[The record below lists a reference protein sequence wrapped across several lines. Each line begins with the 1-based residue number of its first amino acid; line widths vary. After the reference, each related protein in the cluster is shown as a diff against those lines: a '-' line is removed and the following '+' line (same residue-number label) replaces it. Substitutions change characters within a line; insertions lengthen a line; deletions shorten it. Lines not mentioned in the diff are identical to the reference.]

1 MIVLDASAVIA
12 WLRQEPGADQ
22 VDAALQNDA
31 VISAVNFAEVLS
43 QIGERGGDVRAAARD
58 LRIEGLR
65 VEPYGDED
73 AVITA
78 ELRMLTR
85 AQGLSLGDRAC
96 LALAQRLD
104 VPVLTADQ
112 QWANVS
118 VGVTIQLI
126 R

>member
-12 WLRQEPGADQ
+12 WLRREPGAEQ
-22 VDAALQNDA
+22 VDAAWQDEP

-43 QIGERGGDVRAAARD
+43 KVGEHGGDVHAAARD

-73 AVITA
+73 AAVTA
-78 ELRMLTR
+78 ELRLPTR

-96 LALAQRLD
+96 LALARRLG
-104 VPVLTADQ
+104 VPVLTADR

-118 VGVTIQLI
+118 VGVEVQVI

>member
-1 MIVLDASAVIA
+1 MLDASAVIA
-12 WLRQEPGADQ
+12 WLRQEPGAEQ
-22 VDAALQNDA
+22 VDAALRDEP

-43 QIGERGGDVRAAARD
+43 KVGERGGDVRAAARD

-73 AVITA
+73 AVVTA
-78 ELRMLTR
+78 EWRVLTQ

-96 LALAQRLD
+96 LALARRLG
-104 VPVLTADQ
+104 VPALTADR

-118 VGVTIQLI
+118 VGVTVQVI

>member
-1 MIVLDASAVIA
+1 MTVLDASAVIA

-31 VISAVNFAEVLS
+31 VISAINFAEVLS
-43 QIGERGGDVRAAARD
+43 KVGERGGDVRAVARD

-73 AVITA
+73 AVVTG
-78 ELRMLTR
+78 ELRSLTQV
-85 AQGLSLGDRAC
+85 QGLSLGDRAC
-96 LALAQRLD
+96 LALARRLGL
-104 VPVLTADQ
+104 PALTADQ
-112 QWANVS
+112 QWANIS
-118 VGVTIQLI
+118 VGVHVQLI

>member
-1 MIVLDASAVIA
+1 MTVLDASAVIA

-22 VDAALQNDA
+22 VDVALQNAA

-43 QIGERGGDVRAAARD
+43 KVGERGGDVRAAARD

-73 AVITA
+73 AVVTA
-78 ELRMLTR
+78 ELRVLTQ

-96 LALAQRLD
+96 LALARRLGL
-104 VPVLTADQ
+104 PALTADQ
-112 QWANVS
+112 QWANIN
-118 VGVTIQLI
+118 VGVKVQLI

>member
-12 WLRQEPGADQ
+12 WLRREPGAEQ
-22 VDAALQNDA
+22 VDAAFGDEP

-43 QIGERGGDVRAAARD
+43 KVGERGGDVRSAARD

-73 AVITA
+73 GVVTA
-78 ELRMLTR
+78 EFRLPTQ

-96 LALAQRLD
+96 LALARRLGM
-104 VPVLTADQ
+104 PVLTADP
-112 QWANVS
+112 QWADLG
-118 VGVTIQLI
+118 VGVTIQVI

>member
-12 WLRQEPGADQ
+12 WLRRERGAEQ
-22 VDAALQNDA
+22 VDAAWQDEP

-43 QIGERGGDVRAAARD
+43 KVSERGGDVRAAARD

-73 AVITA
+73 AVVTA
-78 ELRMLTR
+78 ELRLPTQ

-96 LALAQRLD
+96 LALARRLG
-104 VPVLTADQ
+104 VPALTADKR
-112 QWANVS
+112 WAHVS
-118 VGVTIQLI
+118 AGVTIQVI